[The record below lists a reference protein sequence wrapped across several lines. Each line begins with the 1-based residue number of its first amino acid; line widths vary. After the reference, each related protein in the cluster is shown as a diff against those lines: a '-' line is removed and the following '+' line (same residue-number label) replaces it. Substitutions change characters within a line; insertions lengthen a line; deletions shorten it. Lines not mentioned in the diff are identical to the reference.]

1 MNSLASFHHSIGLIE
16 LQIFCLNSFIGEIL
30 SSRLFDFRSTLT
42 FSPISFT
49 VTAQT
54 RIGWGR
60 TASVLVF
67 TTNNRELPQAPS
79 VPQISRSQIQSHQI
93 TFTWNSGRDGFSPL
107 RYHTVQ
113 MRENEGN
120 WVTLPEKIDPN
131 LNTFTVNSLKPYSIY
146 QFRIKAINDL
156 GPSPYSRESV
166 DVRTLP
172 AAPSSPITG
181 LKVVPITVSSVQLE
195 WIPLQKS
202 SWNGDAEGGYRI
214 YYQPI
219 DDYGTK
225 LVADAPTFDV
235 QGIEVKGTVLRDL
248 TQDRNY
254 EIVVYPF
261 NGQGL
266 GPGSQPM
273 IIFVG
278 EAVPVGAPENLEA
291 VAISSTEVK
300 LKWKPPSNG
309 TSNGDLLGYKIF
321 YTIITS
327 PQPFEDGYKI
337 EEEIEV
343 VPAAYNSHSLVFLD
357 KYTEYKIEV
366 LAFNPAGDGPRTKP
380 VISRTLQGLPGA
392 PENLTFSDITMNSLK
407 VSWSPP
413 KFKNGHIVGYVVSYE
428 TTKDDDKFSK
438 QVKQKVVD
446 TELVIHNLEEEV
458 AYTFTVKAQTVDYG
472 MPAVGNITTGPQD
485 GSPISPRELALN
497 RQTTYVDFHWLNGPS
512 GRAPVLGYLIES
524 KKRGEFQH
532 S

>member
-1 MNSLASFHHSIGLIE
+1 M
-16 LQIFCLNSFIGEIL
+16 
-30 SSRLFDFRSTLT
+30 LT
-42 FSPISFT
+42 FYFSQFRFT

-79 VPQISRSQIQSHQI
+79 VPQISRSQIQSHHI
-93 TFTWNSGRDGFSPL
+93 TFAWNPGRDGFSPL
-107 RYHTVQ
+107 RYYTVQ
-113 MRENEGN
+113 IRENEGN

-131 LNTFTVNSLKPYSIY
+131 VNTYTVNNLKPHSIY

-156 GPSPYSRESV
+156 GSSPYSRESV

-172 AAPSSPITG
+172 AAPSSSITG

-195 WIPLQKS
+195 WIPLS
-202 SWNGDAEGGYRI
+202 RNAWNGDAEGGYRI

-225 LVADAPTFDV
+225 LVTDAPTFDV

-254 EIVVYPF
+254 EIVVYPY
-261 NGQGL
+261 NSQGL

-278 EAVPVGAPENLEA
+278 EAVPVGSPENLEA

-321 YTIITS
+321 YTIISS
-327 PQPFEDGYKI
+327 PQPFEEGYKI

-357 KYTEYKIEV
+357 KYTEYQIQV

-380 VISRTLQGLPGA
+380 VIARTLQGLPGA

-407 VSWSPP
+407 VSWNPP
-413 KFKNGHIVGYVVSYE
+413 KYKNGDIVGYVVSYE
-428 TTKDDDKFSK
+428 TTQDDEKFSK

-472 MPAVGNITTGPQD
+472 PAAIGNITTGPQD
-485 GSPISPRELALN
+485 GSPTPPRELSLTKNVA
-497 RQTTYVDFHWLNGPS
+497 YIDFHWVNGPS
-512 GRAPVLGYLIES
+512 GRAPIMGFIIES
-524 KKRGEFQH
+524 KKRGEFFSFSFSNVIH
-532 S
+532 FYLHF